1 MYHIMVG
8 HTSHLLA
15 HFHHWII
22 NYQVSSI
29 AKSKHTHIAHPS
41 TPDIFLINI
50 NSIQSNDI
58 STNSETMTADN
69 ITKIEDGVI
78 DEPRKTTR
86 PTPTT
91 GLSLVSR
98 MYDFDGD
105 GALDEAELASKVT

>member
-1 MYHIMVG
+1 
-8 HTSHLLA
+8 
-15 HFHHWII
+15 
-22 NYQVSSI
+22 
-29 AKSKHTHIAHPS
+29 
-41 TPDIFLINI
+41 
-50 NSIQSNDI
+50 
-58 STNSETMTADN
+58 MTADN